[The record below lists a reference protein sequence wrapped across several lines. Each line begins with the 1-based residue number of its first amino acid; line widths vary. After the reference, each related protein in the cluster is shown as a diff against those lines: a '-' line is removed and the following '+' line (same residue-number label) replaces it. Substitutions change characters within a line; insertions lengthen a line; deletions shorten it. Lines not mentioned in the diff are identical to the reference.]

1 MSDDADLINVEVTYA
16 LPTQQRIVALQVEP
30 GTTVYDAVKSSG
42 IEKIFPQINCESD
55 PMGIYGKAIRDPKTT
70 VLKEGQRVEIYRPLI
85 ADPKEARAKRAAKM
99 KAQKEA
105 EASGT

>member
-1 MSDDADLINVEVTYA
+1 
-16 LPTQQRIVALQVEP
+16 
-30 GTTVYDAVKSSG
+30 
-42 IEKIFPQINCESD
+42 
-55 PMGIYGKAIRDPKTT
+55 MGIYGKAIRDPKTT